1 MFNLQHNI
9 LFHTQVQIPEMNF
22 VDYTLRIKSYV
33 FINKTLFEIF
43 EECFVYNY
51 IASLTAL

>member
-1 MFNLQHNI
+1 
-9 LFHTQVQIPEMNF
+9 MNF